1 MSDKATKKEQNFCNL
16 LFLDMDVFLKALENF
31 FAKEIKKIKN
41 KEKEYESILKFINN
55 FKVRDSF
62 SEELK
67 VFSVV
72 VFIIVSAIW
81 LGDRSAIP
89 IARSDDSGITNAQT
103 KETIETKETAK
114 EVVDVEK
121 NESNEKKADMKA
133 ANEYKLKTPGELCEE
148 DKDQKRSSDL
158 CGKDDEEKV
167 KEIAQAK
174 EREDR
179 SRLVNLKPKVV
190 KLSCP
195 ESNYGHPSKSDTKGK
210 HMDEDC
216 CPDPDEWPKPGCVY
230 DAKGYSIMLKG
241 PK

>member
-1 MSDKATKKEQNFCNL
+1 MDNKVTKKEQNFCNF

-31 FAKEIKKIKN
+31 FAKEIKKMKK
-41 KEKEYESILKFINN
+41 KEKEYESIWKFINN
-55 FKVRDSF
+55 FKVNDSF

-67 VFSVV
+67 IVLTV
-72 VFIIVSAIW
+72 VFMVVSAIW

-103 KETIETKETAK
+103 KEPLEAKETAK

-121 NESNEKKADMKA
+121 KESNEKKADVKA
-133 ANEYKLKTPGELCEE
+133 ANEYKLKTSEESCKE
-148 DKDQKRSSDL
+148 DKDQKKSSDL
-158 CGKDDEEKV
+158 CGKDDEEEVKKIEQEKE
-167 KEIAQAK
+167 KEIK
-174 EREDR
+174 V
-179 SRLVNLKPKVV
+179 RLENSKPRVV
-190 KLSCP
+190 RLSCP

-210 HMDEDC
+210 HKDEDC

-230 DAKGYSIMLKG
+230 DAHGYSIMLSG